1 LTFFIL
7 GKNSGTVYFWRIFL
21 KKANKK
27 NKFFLQMSDKY
38 SRLRNV
44 LLVKKPGI
52 HEDIFKR
59 DQEELQLQIDY
70 LKNLEMS
77 IKEDEEDIILLKN
90 KLEKIERNLRNKRS
104 LANNTQNFI
113 VGKWQKYDLPTD
125 TRTLEKYGLW

>member
-1 LTFFIL
+1 
-7 GKNSGTVYFWRIFL
+7 
-21 KKANKK
+21 
-27 NKFFLQMSDKY
+27 MSDKY